1 MFFSIFYGINLEAR
15 KTRMKNFLIEKCKND
30 TILVISFFLAVISC
44 FFVTPDAG
52 YVDYI
57 NVRVLAILFAL
68 MLVVQAFVR
77 IGCFSFVTQKL
88 IGAVKSEKLLSL
100 LLVYLSLFSSML
112 ITNDVALV
120 TLIPFA
126 IMVLSA
132 FHDARRMKYTL
143 ILMTAAANLGSML
156 TPIGNPQNLYLY
168 TEFGFSAGSF
178 MKLMLPY
185 SVASLILI
193 TAFVFILNKT
203 DKTADTAVAEPV
215 PTPDI
220 KRVLLYTAL
229 FACCILTVTGTIH
242 YLVMLALVILVMLL
256 ADRKAFLNVDY
267 SLLFTFTFFFVL
279 IGNLGRIDM
288 IRSALSNLVNGHEV
302 ATAVL
307 SSQAISNVPAAM
319 LLSPFTDNGR
329 ALVVGVNLGGLG
341 TLIASMA
348 SLITY
353 KFYAKHRRELAA
365 DASAA
370 KEVKAGG
377 HYLLSFTWVSLFLLA
392 ALLGL
397 YAILR

>member
-1 MFFSIFYGINLEAR
+1 MID
-15 KTRMKNFLIEKCKND
+15 KCKND
-30 TILVISFFLAVISC
+30 TILVVSFFLAVISC
-44 FFVTPDAG
+44 FFVHPDAA
-52 YVDYI
+52 YADYI

-88 IGAVKSEKLLSL
+88 IGAIKSEKLLSL

-168 TEFGFSAGSF
+168 TEFGFTAGSF
-178 MKLMLPY
+178 IRLMLPY
-185 SVASLILI
+185 FAASLVMI
-193 TAFVFILNKT
+193 TVFVFILNKT
-203 DKTADTAVAEPV
+203 DKTADTAVTEAV
-215 PTPDI
+215 PTPDV
-220 KRVLLYTAL
+220 KRVLLYLSL
-229 FACCILTVTGTIH
+229 FITCILTVAGTLN
-242 YLVMLALVILVMLL
+242 YLAMLGIIISVMIL
-256 ADRKAFLNVDY
+256 ADRKAFLDVDY
-267 SLLFTFTFFFVL
+267 SLLFTFTFFFIL
-279 IGNLGRIDM
+279 IGNLGRIDL
-288 IRSALSNLVNGHEV
+288 IRETLSNIVGGHEV
-302 ATAVL
+302 MTAVI

-319 LLSPFTDNGR
+319 LLSPFTKNAS

-353 KFYAKHRRELAA
+353 KFYAKHRRELA
-365 DASAA
+365 DTASSGQA
-370 KEVKAGG
+370 KEGG
-377 HYLLSFTWVSLFLLA
+377 HYLLSFTWVSLLLLA

-397 YAILR
+397 YALLG